1 MCVWLRSCVVLVLV
15 SQALCCF
22 RIAAISYGV
31 FARGL
36 AGNAGSTNVHTPPYK
51 IKAHTNT
58 KPPLSLHMTRTTHMI
73 ASLQPVL
80 WQALLSGVIAN
91 NLVDIGLG
99 MLEKQPRPKL

>member
-1 MCVWLRSCVVLVLV
+1 MCVWLRSCVVLVSV

-36 AGNAGSTNVHTPPYK
+36 AGNAGSTNVRTPYK

-58 KPPLSLHMTRTTHMI
+58 NHPCHYT
-73 ASLQPVL
+73 
-80 WQALLSGVIAN
+80 
-91 NLVDIGLG
+91 
-99 MLEKQPRPKL
+99 